1 MTNKDDFDG
10 EEAGAFSAVNT
21 IMGAL
26 ERQRE
31 VLGERRPAMIAGV
44 AGLMI
49 VALVGIIW
57 VSYPRGE
64 QADAP
69 VPTILADAAP
79 VKTVP
84 ADREGMDIPHRDS
97 TVFDTI
103 RANPE
108 SLTKVEN
115 LLDDTQTAEQPIDR
129 AETFAAVEENK
140 IPEPAAVNET
150 VTETTEVPKQDTAAL
165 TPEKPV
171 FSEEVATKE
180 EPVKPESVKTA
191 AAPKKESVV
200 EKIAKTEP
208 ASGTEGKKEKSAG
221 TYFVQLSSVSSSDA
235 AKVEWKKLQKEF
247 PKQLGDL
254 SLRVKTADL
263 GAKGTYYRVQAGSLS
278 EGKAKSVCDA
288 IKAKRA
294 GGCLVVRP

>member
-1 MTNKDDFDG
+1 MTKKDDFDG

-31 VLGERRPAMIAGV
+31 ALGERRPAMIAGV
-44 AGLMI
+44 AGLMV
-49 VALVGIIW
+49 VALIGIIW
-57 VSYPRGE
+57 VSYPKGE

-84 ADREGMDIPHRDS
+84 DDREGMDIPHRDS

-103 RANPE
+103 RAHPE
-108 SLTKVEN
+108 NLTKVEN
-115 LLDDTQTAEQPIDR
+115 LLDENEMAEQPIDR

-140 IPEPAAVNET
+140 IPEPTAI
-150 VTETTEVPKQDTAAL
+150 TETAEATEAQKDEPAAL

-171 FSEEVATKE
+171 FSNSVAAKE
-180 EPVKPESVKTA
+180 EPVKTEPVKTA
-191 AAPKKESVV
+191 EKAKPETSV

-208 ASGTEGKKEKSAG
+208 ASGTDGKKEKSAG
-221 TYFVQLSSVSSSDA
+221 GYFIQLSSVQSSDA
-235 AKVEWKKLQKEF
+235 AKIEWKKLQKEF
-247 PKQLGDL
+247 PAQLGDL

-288 IKAKRA
+288 IKVKRA